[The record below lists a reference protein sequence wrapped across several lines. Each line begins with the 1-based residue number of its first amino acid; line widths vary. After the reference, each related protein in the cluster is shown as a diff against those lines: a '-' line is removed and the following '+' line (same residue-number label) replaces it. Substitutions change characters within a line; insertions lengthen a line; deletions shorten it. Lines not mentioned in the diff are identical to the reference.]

1 MDIVRQEVDRLYKK
15 DFGRLVTAVLYST
28 RDFGLEGAEDIVHDT
43 YAAALK
49 DWGTHGIPENPTG
62 WLYKVCRHKA
72 LNKIRKEKKIEN
84 LNGEAGLDSMEIK
97 FTESILEDHQLKLLF
112 ACAHP
117 DLAPKAQVVIT
128 LKYVINLKVE
138 AIAKILGMTIDGID
152 KLLLRARQKIRD
164 EKILFEEPITQ
175 QLGKRLAMV
184 HKVLY
189 LIFNEGYKSSWG
201 KQMIREELCEDA
213 LIMTKTLID
222 TSLANKETY
231 ALYALM
237 LFNAARF
244 KSRFGALGELLDLEH
259 QDRSLWNKE
268 LILLAKDFLLQ
279 SRDEEITTYH
289 VEASIAYVHCSA
301 ANFQSTDW
309 NTIRKLYE
317 QLLSDNSNPFIELNY
332 AIAMYHAGQTNRAF
346 EILNRLHRQ
355 PVMNQYSLLNT
366 TLGKFYQ
373 REGAGL
379 LARKYLEQAL
389 KQTSFIAEK
398 NFIAKMIDKLSD

>member
-15 DFGRLVTAVLYST
+15 DFGRLVAAVLYSS
-28 RDFGLEGAEDIVHDT
+28 RDFGLESAEDIVHDT
-43 YAAALK
+43 YSAALK
-49 DWGTHGIPENPTG
+49 DWQTNGIPENATG
-62 WLYKVCRHKA
+62 WLYKVCKHKA
-72 LNKIRKEKKIEN
+72 LNTIRKEKRMERLHEN
-84 LNGEAGLDSMEIK
+84 EDLESIEIK

-117 DLAPKAQVVIT
+117 DLAPKVQVVIT
-128 LKYVINLKVE
+128 LKYAINLKVE
-138 AIAKILGMTIDGID
+138 AIAKILGMSIDGID
-152 KLLLRARQKIRD
+152 KLLLRARQKIRE

-175 QLGKRLAMV
+175 QLDQRLPMV

-201 KQMIREELCEDA
+201 KHLLREELCEDA
-213 LIMTKTLID
+213 MIMTKTLID
-222 TSLANKETY
+222 MRLANKETY

-244 KSRFGALGELLDLEH
+244 KSRFGPSGDLLDLEN

-279 SRDEEITTYH
+279 ARDENVSSYH

-301 ANFQSTDW
+301 NSFQATDW

-317 QLLSDNSNPFIELNY
+317 QLLRDNSNPFVELNY
-332 AIAMYHAGQTNRAF
+332 AIALYYAGQTEQSF
-346 EILNRLHRQ
+346 EILNRLHRH
-355 PVMNQYSLLNT
+355 PVMNQYYSLNA
-366 TLGKFYQ
+366 TLGKLHLH
-373 REGAGL
+373 EGRDS
-379 LARKYLEQAL
+379 LARQYLQQAL
-389 KQTSFIAEK
+389 KQTNFSAEK
-398 NFIAKMIDKLSD
+398 DFIAKMIDNLNE